1 MSVLSP
7 TGPARVA
14 RLRLREPFNGL
25 SHLTGVLLG
34 IAALT
39 VLVSLAR
46 GKPWHLSGFAIYGAA
61 LILLYLAS
69 TLYHLLPVSEHR
81 LRHLL
86 MFDRVGIY
94 LLIAGTYTP
103 LCLLL
108 PERLGRVTLAII
120 WAGAAAGVLLS
131 LAWVTAPKPLMAAL
145 YVLLGWVVVPV
156 LPALGR
162 ALGAGGLALLM
173 AGGLMYTVGAVVYAR
188 RRPDPFPTI
197 FGFHEI
203 FHLLVVAAAACHFAV
218 VTAALRGLR

>member
-1 MSVLSP
+1 VSLSTAEVRTKPLLRGVSHEIAAYVALVGWAVLS
-7 TGPARVA
+7 TAARNGEA
-14 RLRLREPFNGL
+14 R
-25 SHLTGVLLG
+25 S
-34 IAALT
+34 AALT
-39 VLVSLAR
+39 YGGTLFGLFAVSA
-46 GKPWHLSGFAIYGAA
+46 
-61 LILLYLAS
+61 
-69 TLYHLLPVSEHR
+69 LYHRPVWSLRARRILWR
-81 LRHLL
+81 LDHCAI
-86 MFDRVGIY
+86 FF
-94 LLIAGTYTP
+94 LIAGTYTP

-108 PERLGRVTLAII
+108 PERLGRMTLAII